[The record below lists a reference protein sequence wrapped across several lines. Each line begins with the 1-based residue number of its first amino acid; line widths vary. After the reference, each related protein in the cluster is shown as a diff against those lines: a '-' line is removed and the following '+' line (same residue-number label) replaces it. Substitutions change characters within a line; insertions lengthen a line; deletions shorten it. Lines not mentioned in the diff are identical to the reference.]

1 MKRGGTGKGGKGER
15 KEGKDG
21 PLTFL
26 DCGCTYTLGPSD
38 DSEIFPYPVSLPE
51 LWQYWRTSNIYVD
64 NVICT
69 WFCYLQNRRHSNVKV
84 PWVSSGVRVAQ
95 KK

>member
-1 MKRGGTGKGGKGER
+1 MKRGERGKGGKGER

-38 DSEIFPYPVSLPE
+38 DSEIFSYPVSLPE
-51 LWQYWRTSNIYVD
+51 L
-64 NVICT
+64 
-69 WFCYLQNRRHSNVKV
+69 
-84 PWVSSGVRVAQ
+84 
-95 KK
+95 